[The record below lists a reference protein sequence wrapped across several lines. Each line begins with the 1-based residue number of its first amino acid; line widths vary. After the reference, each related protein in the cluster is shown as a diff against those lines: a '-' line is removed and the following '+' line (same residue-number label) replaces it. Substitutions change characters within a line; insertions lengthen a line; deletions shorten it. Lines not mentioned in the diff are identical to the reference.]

1 MTNDVKYR
9 MHPFTKHNCEELNFT
24 IGLNI
29 IFMESQISEIGKQNK
44 QDDTNLWIWD
54 SCLA

>member
-1 MTNDVKYR
+1 MTKDVKYR
-9 MHPFTKHNCEELNFT
+9 MHPFTEHNCEELNFT

-44 QDDTNLWIWD
+44 QNDTNL
-54 SCLA
+54 